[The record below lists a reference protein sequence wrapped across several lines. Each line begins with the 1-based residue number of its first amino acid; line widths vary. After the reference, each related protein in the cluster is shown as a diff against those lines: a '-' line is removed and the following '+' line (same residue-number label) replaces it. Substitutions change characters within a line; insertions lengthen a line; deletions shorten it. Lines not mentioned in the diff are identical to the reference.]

1 MKLVDNWK
9 NLWKSL
15 TVQVSAVGFA
25 VTQLLYLIPT
35 WDMVPDEVKAA
46 IPPEHL
52 PYVTGFFFANDSSS
66 RKSFNPLLYIFFKKC
81 QFLCG

>member
-9 NLWKSL
+9 NIWKSL

-25 VTQLLYLIPT
+25 VTQLLFLMPSWDVIPQ
-35 WDMVPDEVKAA
+35 EVKAA

-52 PYVTGFFFANDSSS
+52 PYVTGFFFVATIVARAKYQASLHVD
-66 RKSFNPLLYIFFKKC
+66 KKEEEE
-81 QFLCG
+81 

>member
-15 TVQVSAVGFA
+15 TVQVSAIGFA
-25 VTQLLYLIPT
+25 VTQLLFLMPT
-35 WDMVPDEVKAA
+35 WDVIPQEIKDA

-52 PYVTGFFFANDSSS
+52 PYVTGFFFLTAIIARGKYQSSLH
-66 RKSFNPLLYIFFKKC
+66 KDNEKEE
-81 QFLCG
+81 